1 MKCIGAQKRVNDA
14 KLARLGFVRRAL
26 TRKTYMASN
35 VLLCSHYWRL
45 FGLSSSTTGGVPI
58 LVMREG
64 ANRSRG
70 REAQHNNIM
79 AAKVVAES
87 VRSALGPKG
96 MDKMLVDSFGDVTI
110 TSDGRTILDEMDVQH
125 PAAKMLVEVA
135 KTQDKEAGDGTTSAV
150 IIAGEL
156 LSRAEELIDKNIH
169 PTVIIDGYRKAA
181 DKALVTLEKIA
192 IPIDLK
198 STEYLKKAA
207 STSMGSKL
215 VAEYKDYL
223 ADLAVKAMMAVVEK
237 QADGTFRADVD
248 DVKVEK
254 KTGESLKETS
264 LISGIVLDKEIV
276 HSGMPKRLE
285 KAKIALLD
293 ASLENEKPE
302 MDAKISIESPE
313 QIEAFLNQEET
324 MLKDMVEKV
333 LATGTNVVIC
343 QKGIDDMAQH
353 FLARKGVI
361 AIRRAK
367 KSDMEKLARAT
378 GAKIISSID
387 ALAASDLGYAALVE
401 ERKTGDD
408 KMTYIEGC
416 KNPKSVTL
424 LIRGGTQRMIAE
436 AERSI
441 HDGLCVVKDLIEDPR
456 IVAGGS
462 APEMEMA
469 NVIKKYAQTVQ
480 GREQLAITIF
490 AESLEAIATT
500 LAENAGLDTVD
511 ILSELRTRHQKGETW
526 AGIDVLAGKVEDMTK
541 INVYEP
547 LAVKKQIIKSAN
559 EAASMILKIDD
570 VIASQKMKSPP
581 MPPGGG
587 MPGGMGGMGG
597 MSGGMM

>member
-1 MKCIGAQKRVNDA
+1 
-14 KLARLGFVRRAL
+14 
-26 TRKTYMASN
+26 MASN
-35 VLLCSHYWRL
+35 VLLLFAL
-45 FGLSSSTTGGVPI
+45 FGGYFDLSSQQTGGVPV
-58 LVMREG
+58 LVLKEG
-64 ANRSRG
+64 SNRSRG
-70 REAQHNNIM
+70 REAQHSNIM

-87 VRSALGPKG
+87 IRSALGPKG

-135 KTQDKEAGDGTTSAV
+135 KTQDKEAGDGTTSSV

-156 LSRAEELIDKNIH
+156 LNRAEELIDKDIH

-181 DKALVTLEKIA
+181 DKALETLEKIA

-198 STEYLKKAA
+198 SNDYLKKAA
-207 STSMGSKL
+207 ATSMGSKI

-223 ADLAVKAMMAVVEK
+223 ADLAVKAMLAVAEK
-237 QADGTFRADVD
+237 QDGIYKADVD

-254 KTGESLKETS
+254 KTGESLKDTS
-264 LISGIVLDKEIV
+264 LINGIVLDKEIV

-285 KAKIALLD
+285 KAKIALLE

-302 MDAKISIESPE
+302 LDAKISIENPE
-313 QIEAFLNQEET
+313 QIEAFLKQEET

-333 LATGTNVVIC
+333 LASGANVVVC
-343 QKGIDDMAQH
+343 QKGIDDLAQH

-378 GAKIISSID
+378 GGKIVSNIE
-387 ALAASDLGYAALVE
+387 ALSASDLGFAAIVE
-401 ERKTGDD
+401 ERRTGDD
-408 KMTYIEGC
+408 KMTYVEGC
-416 KNPKSVTL
+416 KNPKSVTI
-424 LIRGGTQRMIAE
+424 LIRAGTQRMTAE

-441 HDGLCVVKDLIEDPR
+441 HDALSVVKDLIEEPK

-462 APEMEMA
+462 APEMEIA
-469 NVIKKYAQTVQ
+469 SVLKKYAQTVQ
-480 GREQLAITIF
+480 GREQLAITVF
-490 AESLEAIATT
+490 ADCLEAISTT
-500 LAENAGLDTVD
+500 LAENAGLDPVD
-511 ILSELRTRHQKGETW
+511 ILSELRTKHQKEETW
-526 AGIDVLAGKVEDMTK
+526 AGIDVLAGKVEDMVK

-559 EAASMILKIDD
+559 EAATMILKIDD
-570 VIASQKMKSPP
+570 VISSAKMKTPP

-587 MPGGMGGMGG
+587 MPGGMGMGGMGG
-597 MSGGMM
+597 YPGGEM

>member
-1 MKCIGAQKRVNDA
+1 M
-14 KLARLGFVRRAL
+14 
-26 TRKTYMASN
+26 
-35 VLLCSHYWRL
+35 
-45 FGLSSSTTGGVPI
+45 SSSQAGGIPV
-58 LVMREG
+58 LVMKEG
-64 ANRSRG
+64 SNRSRG

-150 IIAGEL
+150 IISGEL

-181 DKALVTLEKIA
+181 DKALETLEKIA

-215 VAEYKDYL
+215 VAEYKEYL
-223 ADLAVKAMMAVVEK
+223 ADIAVKAMLAVAEK
-237 QADGTFRADVD
+237 QADGTYRADVD

-254 KTGESLKETS
+254 KTGESLKDTS

-302 MDAKISIESPE
+302 MDTKISIESPD
-313 QIEAFLNQEET
+313 QIEAFLKEEET
-324 MLKDMVEKV
+324 MLRNMVDKV
-333 LATGTNVVIC
+333 LASGANVVIC

-378 GAKIISSID
+378 GAKIISNID

-401 ERKTGDD
+401 ERRTGDD

-424 LIRGGTQRMIAE
+424 LIRGGTQRMTAE

-441 HDGLCVVKDLIEDPR
+441 HDALCVVKDLIEDPR

-480 GREQLAITIF
+480 GREQLAIIIF

-500 LAENAGLDTVD
+500 LAENAGLDPVD

-581 MPPGGG
+581 MPPGG

-597 MSGGMM
+597 MPGGMM